1 MTSGFIN
8 HKYNRMYCAQ
18 FVSWTITLLAQLAD
32 SFLGGICISE
42 DAVSAVGLVHPIFSI
57 VMFVSTVFA
66 SGGSTKFSNYAGA
79 FDKENARRSAG
90 TGLLGAELSGIV
102 IAVVMIFGEKQFFRF
117 YAAGAAVEAMAREY
131 YRYMLLTAV
140 VYPVYLVL
148 YDLVTIDGDEA
159 RMLRSDFSYAVGN
172 TVFSLL
178 LVQRL
183 GVKGLAMGTV
193 FALLLSIGCLVPH
206 FFSKE
211 NSVAFSF
218 RPGAK
223 LIREI
228 ILSGSAVSLTSLY
241 VGIINIVI
249 NKFVILRFGAAYLA
263 AYTAANLILTL
274 AEISACAADAA
285 TPFVAVSYGE
295 KNHKEVLSILALC
308 TRRAFLT
315 SAGIAILFFMIAPFV
330 PAFYGITTPEIA
342 EASVYAARVLALSCI
357 ASGFV
362 YEWIVTFP
370 EIDRAGPGNLTAF
383 VYMLAAPLIF
393 PAAFSAFWGFK
404 GMIWGFFL
412 APFAA
417 IAATSLFIV
426 LRYGR
431 SAFPYAVPRNDNT
444 VFMYEFAVNEQ
455 EISRLCQTVQKD
467 MTAFG
472 LRSGQISR
480 MELVLEETLMI
491 VKEKNPDKKQLLG
504 DCTVIIDDNEIKL
517 ITRDNGVL
525 FDITQELE
533 QTSSLR
539 HYVAARFTSTG
550 KSAYLATISFNR
562 NRYVWER

>member
-159 RMLRSDFSYAVGN
+159 RML
-172 TVFSLL
+172 
-178 LVQRL
+178 
-183 GVKGLAMGTV
+183 
-193 FALLLSIGCLVPH
+193 
-206 FFSKE
+206 
-211 NSVAFSF
+211 
-218 RPGAK
+218 
-223 LIREI
+223 
-228 ILSGSAVSLTSLY
+228 
-241 VGIINIVI
+241 
-249 NKFVILRFGAAYLA
+249 
-263 AYTAANLILTL
+263 
-274 AEISACAADAA
+274 
-285 TPFVAVSYGE
+285 
-295 KNHKEVLSILALC
+295 
-308 TRRAFLT
+308 
-315 SAGIAILFFMIAPFV
+315 
-330 PAFYGITTPEIA
+330 
-342 EASVYAARVLALSCI
+342 ALSCI

-383 VYMLAAPLIF
+383 VYMLAAPLVF
-393 PAAFSAFWGFK
+393 PAAFSVFWDFK

-417 IAATSLFIV
+417 ISATSLFIV

-444 VFMYEFAVNEQ
+444 VFMYEFAMSGN
-455 EISRLCQTVQKD
+455 D
-467 MTAFG
+467 D
-472 LRSGQISR
+472 LRR
-480 MELVLEETLMI
+480 
-491 VKEKNPDKKQLLG
+491 
-504 DCTVIIDDNEIKL
+504 
-517 ITRDNGVL
+517 
-525 FDITQELE
+525 
-533 QTSSLR
+533 
-539 HYVAARFTSTG
+539 
-550 KSAYLATISFNR
+550 
-562 NRYVWER
+562 